1 MFKNFEAPDSQLHT
15 KMVLEAFDC
24 EAERWREANPEGSN
38 DEAVIAGEA
47 FAKSMVDATDKAD
60 LQKYGLHLLL
70 RKIEGWVEDPEDPE
84 EPSDDLLETGIGLL
98 EMGIRMTE
106 TEEPNLEHWT
116 PETLSK
122 PLKLWLE
129 NLEDKKERRYFAA
142 NFPNYLGQIGG
153 WATEDPEEPDD
164 DDLLSGIR
172 TLMDGIGIS
181 GSPKLPGWTPE
192 TLSKPLKLWLKK
204 LVSEKE
210 RRAAKRNQT
219 L

>member
-47 FAKSMVDATDKAD
+47 FAKSMVDATDEAD

-70 RKIEGWVEDPEDPE
+70 RKIEGWVEDPE

-116 PETLSK
+116 PELLSK

-129 NLEDKKERRYFAA
+129 NLQDKKETRYFEA

-172 TLMDGIGIS
+172 TLMDGIS
-181 GSPKLPGWTPE
+181 RSPRLPGWTPE

-210 RRAAKRNQT
+210 RRAKRNQT

>member
-164 DDLLSGIR
+164 DDLESGIR
-172 TLMDGIGIS
+172 TLMDGIS
-181 GSPKLPGWTPE
+181 RSPRLPGWTPE

>member
-47 FAKSMVDATDKAD
+47 FAKSMVDATDEAD

-70 RKIEGWVEDPEDPE
+70 RKIEGWVEDPE

-116 PETLSK
+116 PELLSK

-181 GSPKLPGWTPE
+181 GSPRLPGWTPE

-210 RRAAKRNQT
+210 RRAKRNQT

>member
-15 KMVLEAFDC
+15 NMVQEAFAC
-24 EAERWREANPEGSN
+24 EAERWREANPEGSGE
-38 DEAVIAGEA
+38 EAGIAGEA
-47 FAKSMVDATDKAD
+47 FANAMADATDEAD
-60 LQKYGLHLLL
+60 LEKYGLHLLL

-98 EMGIRMTE
+98 EDGIRITE

-122 PLKLWLE
+122 PLKLWLK
-129 NLEDKKERRYFAA
+129 NLQDKKVDRYFVA

-164 DDLLSGIR
+164 DNLESGIR
-172 TLMDGIGIS
+172 VLMDGIS
-181 GSPKLPGWTPE
+181 RSPRLPGWTPE

-204 LVSEKE
+204 LVPEKV
-210 RRAAKRNQT
+210 RREKIAEAKNT
-219 L
+219 